1 MTGRDG
7 SRKSIGVYGGTFDP
21 VHIGH
26 LVTGMS
32 VRHAL
37 GLDVMLFM
45 VANDPWQKADR
56 DVTDARLRLEMVAAS
71 VADVEGAE
79 ASDLELELG
88 GASYTAQTLGV
99 LAEREPDAALWL
111 VVGGDQAANLH
122 TWKEVAR
129 IQDLATLVVVDRPGS
144 EGCDPPDGFRY
155 ERVAVPLLEVS
166 SSQVRDRVAAGAPIN
181 WLVPD
186 PVVRIVAER
195 HLYRSPA

>member
-1 MTGRDG
+1 M
-7 SRKSIGVYGGTFDP
+7 YGGTFDP

-71 VADVEGAE
+71 VADVAGAE

-88 GASYTAQTLGV
+88 GTSYTARTL
-99 LAEREPDAALWL
+99 AALAASQPSADLWL
-111 VVGGDQAANLH
+111 IVGGDQAANLH
-122 TWKEVAR
+122 TWMEVER
-129 IQDLATLVVVDRPGS
+129 IQELATLVVVDRPGS
-144 EGCDPPDGFRY
+144 EGCDPPDGFRV
-155 ERVAVPLLEVS
+155 ERVEVPLLEVS
-166 SSQVRDRVAAGAPIN
+166 SSQVRERVCAGAPIN

-186 PVVRIVAER
+186 PVVRLVAEHR
-195 HLYRSPA
+195 LYRSPA